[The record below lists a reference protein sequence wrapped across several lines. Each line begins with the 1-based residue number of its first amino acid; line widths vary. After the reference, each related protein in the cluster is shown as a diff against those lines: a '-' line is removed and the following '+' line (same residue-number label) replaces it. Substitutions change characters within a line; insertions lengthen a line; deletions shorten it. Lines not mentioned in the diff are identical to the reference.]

1 MGWEGWGY
9 FRPMYFPAKTLLTA
23 FELVRRHVD
32 VVSLN

>member
-1 MGWEGWGY
+1 
-9 FRPMYFPAKTLLTA
+9 MYFPAKTLLTA